1 MSEANYR
8 AFNFNAGPSALP
20 LEVLETA
27 QKELVNFQDTGMSI
41 MELSHR
47 SPEYEAVHNA
57 AINRLKKL
65 YSIPENYEVLFVQG
79 GASTQFATIPMNF
92 LQAGTRASYIMTGSW
107 SEKAIKE
114 AKLFGDT
121 KELASSKLDQY
132 RYIPQVIASDIDGTD
147 AYIHLT
153 SNNTIYGTQWHQ
165 FPNIGDIPLIADM
178 SSDIMSKPIDIEK
191 FDLIY
196 AGTQKNLGPSGVT
209 VVIIK
214 KELLQKANS
223 TISTMFN
230 FNTHADKNSL
240 YNTPPTFGIYMLG
253 EVLKWIEKQ
262 GGLQTIAKQNAEKAS
277 YIYDT
282 IDNSNGFYMGH
293 AEKDSRSLMNIT
305 FNLQSEELEKQ
316 FLTEAK
322 EAGFVGL
329 NGHRSIGGCRASTY
343 NAVTKEACVAL
354 STFMKEFQQ
363 KNNGERA

>member
-132 RYIPQVIASDIDGTD
+132 RYIPQVTSSDIDGTD

-223 TISTMFN
+223 TIPTMFN
-230 FNTHADKNSL
+230 FNTHADKNS
-240 YNTPPTFGIYMLG
+240 
-253 EVLKWIEKQ
+253 
-262 GGLQTIAKQNAEKAS
+262 
-277 YIYDT
+277 
-282 IDNSNGFYMGH
+282 
-293 AEKDSRSLMNIT
+293 
-305 FNLQSEELEKQ
+305 
-316 FLTEAK
+316 
-322 EAGFVGL
+322 
-329 NGHRSIGGCRASTY
+329 
-343 NAVTKEACVAL
+343 
-354 STFMKEFQQ
+354 
-363 KNNGERA
+363 